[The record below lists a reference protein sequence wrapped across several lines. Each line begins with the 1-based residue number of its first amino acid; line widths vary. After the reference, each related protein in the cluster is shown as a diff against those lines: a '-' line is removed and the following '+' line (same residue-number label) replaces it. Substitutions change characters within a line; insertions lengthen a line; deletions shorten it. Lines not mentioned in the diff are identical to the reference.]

1 MQRMMNFLSRIGDKA
16 GVLGTLVS
24 AMGCA
29 ACFPAIASLGAAAG
43 LGFLSH
49 WEGLF
54 INTLLP
60 LFAAVA
66 LAANFLGWFSHR
78 QYLRTILGMIGPA
91 MVLATLFPLWEY
103 EWSTDLLYAGS
114 HDDSYLDMGSVF
126 ARQSPLR
133 RRCLRSAAKVKR

>member
-1 MQRMMNFLSRIGDKA
+1 MQTIMNFLSRMGDKA

-29 ACFPAIASLGAAAG
+29 ACFPAIASLGAAVG
-43 LGFLSH
+43 LGFLSQ

-66 LAANFLGWFSHR
+66 LVANVLGWFSHR
-78 QYLRTILGMIGPA
+78 QCKRTILGMIGPL

-103 EWSTDLLYAGS
+103 EWSTYLLYAGITMMLATS
-114 HDDSYLDMGSVF
+114 IWDMY
-126 ARQSPLR
+126 SPAN
-133 RRCLRSAAKVKR
+133 RRCADGACEAPQK

>member
-1 MQRMMNFLSRIGDKA
+1 MQGVMNFLSRIGDKT

-29 ACFPAIASLGAAAG
+29 ACFPAIASLGAAVG

-78 QYLRTILGMIGPA
+78 QYLRTILGMIGPS

-103 EWSTDLLYAGS
+103 EWSTYLLYAGIAMMMATS
-114 HDDSYLDMGSVF
+114 LWDLY
-126 ARQSPLR
+126 SPAN
-133 RRCLRSAAKVKR
+133 RRCADGACEVPQK

>member
-60 LFAAVA
+60 LFAGSATGNTCA
-66 LAANFLGWFSHR
+66 
-78 QYLRTILGMIGPA
+78 QYWA
-91 MVLATLFPLWEY
+91 
-103 EWSTDLLYAGS
+103 
-114 HDDSYLDMGSVF
+114 
-126 ARQSPLR
+126 
-133 RRCLRSAAKVKR
+133 

>member
-1 MQRMMNFLSRIGDKA
+1 MQRIMNLLSRLGDKTGA
-16 GVLGTLVS
+16 LGTLVS

-29 ACFPAIASLGAAAG
+29 ACFPAIASLGAAVG

-66 LAANFLGWFSHR
+66 LVANVLG
-78 QYLRTILGMIGPA
+78 
-91 MVLATLFPLWEY
+91 
-103 EWSTDLLYAGS
+103 
-114 HDDSYLDMGSVF
+114 
-126 ARQSPLR
+126 
-133 RRCLRSAAKVKR
+133 